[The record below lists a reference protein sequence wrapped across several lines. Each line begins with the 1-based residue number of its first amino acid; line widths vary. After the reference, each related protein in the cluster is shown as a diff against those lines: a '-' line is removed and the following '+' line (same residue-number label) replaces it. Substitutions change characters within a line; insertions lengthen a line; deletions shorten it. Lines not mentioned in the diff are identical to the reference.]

1 LHQVLECVE
10 VKEDTEPEVCVAFSP
25 RFEQIW
31 FESRKR
37 LPQYMEQKPANAALR
52 SQYSLRALQ
61 LGKEVRRGRSQKNFA
76 EEFQR
81 VFGLE
86 SAPGIFARKYKITPF
101 RE

>member
-1 LHQVLECVE
+1 MPRSEASTLYGLYSWAKKYVE
-10 VKEDTEPEVCVAFSP
+10 DGAKK
-25 RFEQIW
+25 I
-31 FESRKR
+31 
-37 LPQYMEQKPANAALR
+37 
-52 SQYSLRALQ
+52 SL
-61 LGKEVRRGRSQKNFA
+61 